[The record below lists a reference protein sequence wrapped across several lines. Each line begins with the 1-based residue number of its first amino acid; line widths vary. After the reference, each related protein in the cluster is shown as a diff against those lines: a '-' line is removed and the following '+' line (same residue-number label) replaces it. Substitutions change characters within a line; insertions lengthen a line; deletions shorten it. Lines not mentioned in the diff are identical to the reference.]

1 LFYLKL
7 EKYLLDL
14 EIKVSC
20 KHSFQENY
28 SQIVNIPIVD
38 IDKSRLPIWIIL
50 IQWNL
55 YKKIILKKEIIW
67 NKLESKIKRILHLLL
82 LIDEFLIS
90 LLTLLFTLTTY
101 RKKRNSSIME
111 LIDSNC
117 KDLLTTLCI
126 YWCEVNRVIIVGYI
140 E

>member
-1 LFYLKL
+1 MFYLKL